1 MLDLKELIQKE
12 KEEYDGENREK
23 LRRRIVKII
32 NGELTVRERAYFLL
46 SVLEERKIKEIAEIK
61 EVSTATVSKALK
73 NAKRKIRNVLNYLE

>member
-32 NGELTVRERAYFLL
+32 NGELTERERAYFLL

-61 EVSTATVSKALK
+61 EVSCVTVSKALK

>member
-1 MLDLKELIQKE
+1 MLDLKELIQRE

-32 NGELTVRERAYFLL
+32 NGELTERERAYFLL

-61 EVSTATVSKALK
+61 EVSSATVSKALK
-73 NAKRKIRNVLNYLE
+73 NAKRKIRNVLKYLE